1 MSLTLDTVSIDCAD
15 PTALATFWCEA
26 LGFELDAV
34 SDSDGAFAGD
44 PSGRTAGLFF
54 QRVPEPKI
62 GKNRMHLD
70 VRPSGSMAEE
80 VTRLQGL
87 GATVEGR
94 VDHDGSFWT
103 VMQDPEGHEFCVL
116 RGPADGWAP
125 PAL

>member
-1 MSLTLDTVSIDCAD
+1 MSLTLDTVTIDCAD
-15 PTALATFWCEA
+15 PTRLATFWCEA
-26 LGFELDAV
+26 LGFELDAD
-34 SDSDGAFAGD
+34 SDADGAFAAD

-80 VTRLQGL
+80 VTRLQAL

-94 VDHDGSFWT
+94 VDVDGSFWT
-103 VMQDPEGHEFCVL
+103 VMQDLEGHEFCVL
-116 RGPADGWAP
+116 RGPADGWSP